1 MVGEWWHFIP
11 ERVVVMADGS
21 PDGSFGLRATQ
32 QPPNWLPRREQDE
45 EIRILIPLFPPQ
57 TLSVPLWMKSPSSRR
72 AREPVGCRLQTS
84 ASCGTEQGGDGAK
97 RADRESPEQTSP
109 FCPLVFTRTG
119 SRKLTFLTRETPVLV
134 AASSLFILPPETTT
148 RVLRTKSQ
156 RKKLKTK
163 QNCCNVCI
171 CSSKAK
177 APVR

>member
-1 MVGEWWHFIP
+1 MVGEWWHFVP
-11 ERVVVMADGS
+11 ERVVVTAGGS

-32 QPPNWLPRREQDE
+32 QLPNWLPGREQDE

-84 ASCGTEQGGDGAK
+84 VSWGTEQGGDGAK
-97 RADRESPEQTSP
+97 RADRESPAQASP
-109 FCPLVFTRTG
+109 FCPLVFTHTG
-119 SRKLTFLTRETPVLV
+119 SRKLTFLTRETPVFSV

-148 RVLRTKSQ
+148 RVLHTKSQ
-156 RKKLKTK
+156 RKNSK
-163 QNCCNVCI
+163 QNCCNVCT